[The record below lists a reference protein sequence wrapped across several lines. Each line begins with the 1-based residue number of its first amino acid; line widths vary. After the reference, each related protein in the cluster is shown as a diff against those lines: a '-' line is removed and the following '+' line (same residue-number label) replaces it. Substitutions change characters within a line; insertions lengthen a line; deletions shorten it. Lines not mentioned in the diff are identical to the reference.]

1 MRIAQICVV
10 VAEQDPAYFHTSELA
25 GSLRSTEPL
34 PLFDANPQ
42 HLWNRLFAAV
52 MIRPELSAAW
62 LALALYA
69 AMKAMNRGTNRDAF
83 KAGEALRLIW
93 LW

>member
-1 MRIAQICVV
+1 
-10 VAEQDPAYFHTSELA
+10 
-25 GSLRSTEPL
+25 
-34 PLFDANPQ
+34 
-42 HLWNRLFAAV
+42 

-83 KAGEALRLIW
+83 KAGEALRPIW